1 MLEACSFTLVTKTIC
16 HFRLG
21 LQSRDA
27 TDFAANW
34 RWWFNSVVKILLI
47 PHPTKY
53 FYRVSHNLHPHS
65 HITMTISNNDT
76 VTNHSLACLVYFS
89 LLPLT
94 VSPSALSGRSLC
106 PSTLTFTIS
115 WQRSQLD
122 IFQEIARMKMDI
134 AINVSPAIYRQQ
146 RIVDSVSPGPLSR
159 AWGGSQQADCASP
172 KASRPHKSK
181 IAIPFFFI
189 LLLVCFL
196 FCSATLNHILVS
208 TMAKAVGWRRQ

>member
-21 LQSRDA
+21 LQSRYA
-27 TDFAANW
+27 TDFAVNW

-53 FYRVSHNLHPHS
+53 LHRFSHSLHPHS

-94 VSPSALSGRSLC
+94 VSPSAHSGRSLC
-106 PSTLTFTIS
+106 PSTLTPTIS
-115 WQRSQLD
+115 WQRSQYD
-122 IFQEIARMKMDI
+122 TFQETSRIKMDI
-134 AINVSPAIYRQQ
+134 ASNLSPARY
-146 RIVDSVSPGPLSR
+146 
-159 AWGGSQQADCASP
+159 
-172 KASRPHKSK
+172 
-181 IAIPFFFI
+181 
-189 LLLVCFL
+189 
-196 FCSATLNHILVS
+196 
-208 TMAKAVGWRRQ
+208 RRQCFARSTIKSLRRFAAGWLCLTKDI